1 MPTSSKTHSASTSTT
16 IPLCH
21 LHRRPRNVILCF
33 DGTGNEFGD
42 KNTNIVRLFSILRVD
57 RPEEQVCYY
66 QAGVGTYFKDGV
78 VRPRFQGIAKLL
90 DEGFAWYISE
100 HILDGYKFLMQN
112 YYEGDT
118 VCIFGFSR
126 GAYTARALAGML
138 HKVGLLSKDN
148 FEQIPFAYRIYKAKD
163 DSSRDIADR
172 FKKTFAREVIIDFLG
187 VWYVDTVPSVG
198 LLWSPTLPFAGSN
211 DMIRVFRH
219 ALSLDEHR
227 VRFRPNFYHCTPDS
241 DPPPIPTQSLL
252 RRIAHFLNP
261 FKVKYL
267 KRSPDT
273 PHTPSN
279 GRIYNITTDVQE
291 VWFRGCHADVGGGNA
306 NDLDNYALSNVSLRW
321 MVREI
326 VKAGITLEPIEALRK
341 PKFKILFDLDHTVL
355 NQWNIPRRELLPST
369 ARELSEA
376 TVFEDTLPQQPEGNY
391 EQPLSSPEK
400 KVGSDGA
407 QASSGEIER
416 ERAVHASD
424 AETFFDTNDAL
435 GKIRDELKQGKLWW
449 FWRFLEIIPTYYEW
463 QDKYGRWLGQTK
475 WNLASG
481 RVLPPNPIF
490 HKSVDTRKDSRTD
503 YPPVATWEEG
513 TERYVQ

>member
-1 MPTSSKTHSASTSTT
+1 
-16 IPLCH
+16 
-21 LHRRPRNVILCF
+21 
-33 DGTGNEFGD
+33 
-42 KNTNIVRLFSILRVD
+42 
-57 RPEEQVCYY
+57 
-66 QAGVGTYFKDGV
+66 
-78 VRPRFQGIAKLL
+78 
-90 DEGFAWYISE
+90 
-100 HILDGYKFLMQN
+100 
-112 YYEGDT
+112 
-118 VCIFGFSR
+118 
-126 GAYTARALAGML
+126 
-138 HKVGLLSKDN
+138 
-148 FEQIPFAYRIYKAKD
+148 
-163 DSSRDIADR
+163 
-172 FKKTFAREVIIDFLG
+172 
-187 VWYVDTVPSVG
+187 
-198 LLWSPTLPFAGSN
+198 
-211 DMIRVFRH
+211 
-219 ALSLDEHR
+219 
-227 VRFRPNFYHCTPDS
+227 
-241 DPPPIPTQSLL
+241 
-252 RRIAHFLNP
+252 LNP

-291 VWFRGCHADVGGGNA
+291 VWFRGCHAGKHTRYLHFYVRVALLTTRTPTTDVGGGNA

-475 WNLASG
+475 
-481 RVLPPNPIF
+481 
-490 HKSVDTRKDSRTD
+490 
-503 YPPVATWEEG
+503 
-513 TERYVQ
+513 